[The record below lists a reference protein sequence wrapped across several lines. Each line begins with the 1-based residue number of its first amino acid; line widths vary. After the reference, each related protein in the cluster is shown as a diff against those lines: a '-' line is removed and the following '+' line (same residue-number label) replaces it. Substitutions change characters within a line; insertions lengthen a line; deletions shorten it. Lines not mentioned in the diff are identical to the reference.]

1 MSLPKKIHSLEGP
14 VRAVYENGVLRP
26 LRPLRLKEQSR
37 VLITLYREPNWHA
50 EFEGVLRRMRVRT
63 QAVPQEIVEK
73 EVTRARAEVKAKRR
87 AARRS
92 A

>member
-1 MSLPKKIHSLEGP
+1 MSSPKNTHHVEET
-14 VRAVYENGVLRP
+14 VRAVYEKGVLKP

-37 VLITLYREPNWHA
+37 VLITLYPERRWRN
-50 EFEGVLRRMRVRT
+50 EFERVLRRMKALT
-63 QAVPQEIVEK
+63 KATPQNAIEA
-73 EVTRARAEVKAKRR
+73 EVSQARAEVKAKRR

>member
-1 MSLPKKIHSLEGP
+1 MALPKKIHPVEET
-14 VRAVYENGVLRP
+14 VRAVYEKGVLRP

-37 VLITLYREPNWHA
+37 VLITLYPERQWQN
-50 EFEGVLRRMRVRT
+50 EFERVLGRMKART
-63 QAVPQEIVEK
+63 KAIPQNAIEA
-73 EVTRARAEVKAKRR
+73 EVTRARAEGKAKRR

>member
-37 VLITLYREPNWHA
+37 PLITLYPEAKWRA
-50 EFEGVLRRMRVRT
+50 ELDGVLRRMRVRT
-63 QAVPQEIVEK
+63 QAVPQAIVEDQ
-73 EVTRARAEVKAKRR
+73 VTRARAEVKAKRR